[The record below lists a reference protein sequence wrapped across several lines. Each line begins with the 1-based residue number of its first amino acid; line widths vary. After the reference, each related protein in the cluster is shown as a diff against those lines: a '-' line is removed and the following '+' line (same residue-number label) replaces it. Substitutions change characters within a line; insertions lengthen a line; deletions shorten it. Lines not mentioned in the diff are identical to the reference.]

1 MKYVLVKT
9 VQGTRGKLSK
19 VRAISIEHFIYG
31 NEKID
36 RSTQIAEVGG
46 GWSLPLREM
55 TVEMFERV
63 FAPEA
68 IGDMERRG
76 LLDYYP
82 NGNRHKYWDGTI
94 STYIFTDVE
103 TKYPIFS
110 AKVYKK
116 YGVEKSPQ
124 EISE

>member
-9 VQGTRGKLSK
+9 VQGTRGKLSN
-19 VRAISIEHFIYG
+19 VRVISIEHFIYG

-46 GWSLPLREM
+46 GWSLPMREM

-94 STYIFTDVE
+94 SAYISNDVE

-110 AKVYKK
+110 AKVYKNM
-116 YGVEKSPQ
+116 V
-124 EISE
+124 

>member
-19 VRAISIEHFIYG
+19 VRVISIEHFIYG

-46 GWSLPLREM
+46 GWSLPMREM

-94 STYIFTDVE
+94 S
-103 TKYPIFS
+103 
-110 AKVYKK
+110 
-116 YGVEKSPQ
+116 EKRAG
-124 EISE
+124 